1 MIGKQGG
8 KRAGKAGK
16 AGKAAK
22 KTAAKA
28 GAGRAGAKPKAG
40 SRTKR
45 GTQPRT
51 KGKPKKPPAPGVAKR
66 RSAALAKQTAAAVAK
81 SRPKGA
87 KGKSAGSKAGGAKPQ
102 AKAAPMAKPAAQPAL
117 APGELKTILQ
127 TVSFPAEPAV
137 VYDLIMDEKKHAAFT
152 GAAARIGTRAGEA
165 FSAYDGSCLGTHL
178 ELVKGGKIVQTW
190 RESDWPEGHFS
201 IATFMFAPGPE
212 GTILTFI
219 QTGVPA
225 DAYDGIDSGWKDYY
239 WRPMREMLEAM

>member
-1 MIGKQGG
+1 MAGKKVGKQ
-8 KRAGKAGK
+8 AGR
-16 AGKAAK
+16 KAA
-22 KTAAKA
+22 A
-28 GAGRAGAKPKAG
+28 RAGAKQAGAKQAGAKSKTG

-66 RSAALAKQTAAAVAK
+66 RSAALARNTAAAKAK

-102 AKAAPMAKPAAQPAL
+102 ANAKPMARPAAKPVLPQ
-117 APGELKTILQ
+117 GELKTILQ
-127 TVSFPAEPAV
+127 TASFPADPAV
-137 VYDLIMDEKKHAAFT
+137 VYDLIMDENKHAEFT
-152 GAAARIGTRAGEA
+152 GAAARIGSKVGEA

-178 ELVKGGKIVQTW
+178 ELVKGSKIVQTW

-212 GTILTFI
+212 PKSTTLTFI

-225 DAYDGIDSGWKDYY
+225 EAYDGIDSGWKEYY
-239 WRPMREMLEAM
+239 WLPMREMLEAE